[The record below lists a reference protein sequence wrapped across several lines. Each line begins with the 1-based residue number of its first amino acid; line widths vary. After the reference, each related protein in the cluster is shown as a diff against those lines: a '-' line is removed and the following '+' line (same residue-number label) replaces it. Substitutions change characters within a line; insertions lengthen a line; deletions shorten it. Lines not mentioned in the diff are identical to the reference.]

1 VRARI
6 ENRADASRAVH
17 ASYQG
22 RSQYAVFRFSG
33 SEIGEGG
40 SESVVRRCE
49 SEEHAERHCLAVV
62 ELGVGWPAWVVDVGF
77 VPVGDEG
84 AGCVGEVA

>member
-1 VRARI
+1 MRARI
-6 ENRADASRAVH
+6 ENRTYTSH
-17 ASYQG
+17 TIHTPYQG
-22 RSQYAVFRFSG
+22 RGQHAVFRFSG

-40 SESVVRRCE
+40 PESVVRRCE

-62 ELGVGWPAWVVDVGF
+62 EFGVRWPARVVDVGC

-84 AGCVGEVA
+84 AGGVGEVA